1 MTRGQCRGHYTEHVK
16 SVRFV
21 TLRRTWE
28 GDDIMLIW
36 FISNLDESVRPPLG
50 SFRPC
55 RDWPGLAWEGVLT
68 SSRPALPY
76 KLSCLQSV
84 FLQPGS
90 VLLSGHGRL
99 WSRQYDSSG
108 LLPFHLFSYNGP
120 PINFTTC
127 LVNIP
132 LWRLPWAEIAQEV
145 VKYHR
150 WMAFYEYNC
159 WICLNQVA
167 PVTKKKKKK
176 IPRLTKSGVCVLFCD
191 IVVDREGHEVGTWP
205 TVTKVETLFWWQVG
219 EHCRAIHRHPRM
231 VWPKSSLSAL
241 RYHYRAAGALKHQ
254 CKYPVWAVIHFVVV
268 VVSPFSLIYMLF
280 YQPGCDISMNRSVWL
295 FYGLLFLYTCN
306 HFNHV
311 YRPPC
316 YNNCYNVAWM
326 HCSWSPFY
334 TSVTCVL
341 MAHFVAL
348 ANVIMD

>member
-176 IPRLTKSGVCVLFCD
+176 SLGWQRAVFVSCSVISWLTEKAMKSVLDPPWQKWRPSSGDRWESIAEQFTDTLEWYGPNPVC
-191 IVVDREGHEVGTWP
+191 
-205 TVTKVETLFWWQVG
+205 
-219 EHCRAIHRHPRM
+219 
-231 VWPKSSLSAL
+231 
-241 RYHYRAAGALKHQ
+241 
-254 CKYPVWAVIHFVVV
+254 
-268 VVSPFSLIYMLF
+268 
-280 YQPGCDISMNRSVWL
+280 
-295 FYGLLFLYTCN
+295 
-306 HFNHV
+306 
-311 YRPPC
+311 PP
-316 YNNCYNVAWM
+316 
-326 HCSWSPFY
+326 
-334 TSVTCVL
+334 
-341 MAHFVAL
+341 
-348 ANVIMD
+348 